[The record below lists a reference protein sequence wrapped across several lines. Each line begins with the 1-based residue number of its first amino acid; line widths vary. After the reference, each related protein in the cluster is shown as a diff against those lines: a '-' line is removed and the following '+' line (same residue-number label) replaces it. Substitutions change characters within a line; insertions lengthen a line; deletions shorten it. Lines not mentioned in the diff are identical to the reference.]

1 MRLPV
6 RGLWLVTLLFT
17 GCPSA
22 EGPERASSPEGSATT
37 ATAAWRRL
45 DGTMDVDTQLH
56 ALLSKAKASKRPALI
71 DFSATWCA
79 PCKALAPILDDIAA
93 AKPDI
98 SIVKVNIDDAPA
110 AAAAAA
116 ITSVPTLL
124 FFRDGELY
132 DEIRGAASKQAIL
145 AKLA

>member
-1 MRLPV
+1 MTVL
-6 RGLWLVTLLFT
+6 
-17 GCPSA
+17 
-22 EGPERASSPEGSATT
+22 T
-37 ATAAWRRL
+37 ANDANYANLTSTS
-45 DGTMDVDTQLH
+45 GVVVVD
-56 ALLSKAKASKRPALI
+56 
-71 DFSATWCA
+71 FWATWCA